1 MCITWMYIM
10 TEVNL
15 TAYLV
20 SLCIF
25 GIHAIV
31 FWTLYDT
38 IGVIN
43 AHYRYSKKEPVLK
56 FLVKDEKFEIFVI
69 SICIVV
75 TIGLLLD
82 HIWILKEI
90 P

>member
-25 GIHAIV
+25 SIHAIV
-31 FWTLYDT
+31 FWILYDT

-43 AHYRYSKKEPVLK
+43 AHYRYSKKEPILK

-69 SICIVV
+69 SICIVG
-75 TIGLLLD
+75 TIGLLLG
-82 HIWILKEI
+82 HIWILENMF
-90 P
+90 